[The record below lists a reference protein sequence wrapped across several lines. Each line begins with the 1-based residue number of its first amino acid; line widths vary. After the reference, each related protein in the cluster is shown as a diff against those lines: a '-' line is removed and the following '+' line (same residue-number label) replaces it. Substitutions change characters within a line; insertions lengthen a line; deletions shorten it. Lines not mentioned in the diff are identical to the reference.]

1 MFASKEVA
9 EERQAAAAEQWRLA
23 KQSGKRFGA
32 GCLFALILALCALAY
47 LAGYVNAAVKP
58 DCVAQG
64 KPSRVSTP

>member
-23 KQSGKRFGA
+23 KRSGKQFGA
-32 GCLFALILALCALAY
+32 GCLFVLILALCALFY
-47 LAGYVNAAVKP
+47 LAGYINAAVAP
-58 DCVAQG
+58 DCAPQV